1 MVDKELAIKVP
12 ENLMVRAPIL
22 DDAPAITDLMNACH
36 QKYSGEIGST
46 VDEVLEDWKLPGFDL
61 ARDAWLMLTSDNR
74 IVGYESSWHREN
86 TGRIYLDGYVHPE
99 FNGQGIGTYLL
110 HQAETRAAD
119 FTAHYP
125 AEVRICVRASCWSN
139 EAAAVQLF
147 NDEGYHLIR
156 HFWTMA
162 IEMDEPLAPPEWPTG
177 LSVRTFVRGQD
188 EHAVHEAVTEAFRD
202 HWGSVP
208 VPFEEWVAT
217 RIETA
222 GFDPSL
228 KFLAV
233 EDTTGEVA
241 GVALCRN
248 RADNLAWVDTLGVR
262 RAWRKHGLGMALL
275 RHAFADFYQRGARKV
290 GLGVDAE
297 NPTGATRL
305 YERAGMEVSQR
316 FDSFEKELRP
326 GRNLSPDD
334 PADR

>member
-74 IVGYESSWHREN
+74 IVGYESSWHRDN

-110 HQAETRAAD
+110 HQAEARAAD

-162 IEMDEPLAPPEWPTG
+162 IEMDEPPTPPEWPTG

-233 EDTTGEVA
+233 EHTRGEVA
-241 GVALCRN
+241 GVALLRYRPGSLDRGVLVIRFLNVYHRWERRIDPCHHVFV
-248 RADNLAWVDTLGVR
+248 RADLIIRLVGRELIPQHAIGQPAANPR
-262 RAWRKHGLGMALL
+262 RLIK
-275 RHAFADFYQRGARKV
+275 RGCRF
-290 GLGVDAE
+290 LI
-297 NPTGATRL
+297 
-305 YERAGMEVSQR
+305 VS
-316 FDSFEKELRP
+316 
-326 GRNLSPDD
+326 
-334 PADR
+334 